1 MVVFWIIAAGLFIAA
16 MLFVLPPLLSRKVA
30 DKVIEHDDLNISVYK
45 DQLAELERDN
55 TNGAITAEYYERTK
69 HEVERRLLQDLE
81 NKKKNG
87 DEPIHTTMGPGGR
100 PLVIVL
106 ALVIPLFSMLLYLE
120 LGSPAAVTGVAPVV
134 AEAAKAAEGD
144 PEAGTVPSGEH
155 PDTGAQVVAMVK
167 QLELRMEAQPDDV
180 EGWLMLARSYRFQQ
194 RHAEA
199 VVAFEKAM
207 PLVNTNPQL
216 LADLADTLAMA
227 AGGNLDGRP
236 IRLIRQSLE
245 LDPVN
250 VQSLWLAG
258 TYDFERGDY
267 EQALSYWRTLK
278 SVVEPGSQDSNAMDT
293 NIAEVEARIRAAGRI
308 IPPEEEMTSSPV
320 KGPTFVAGTVRIDPV
335 YQEKIAPTDIVFI
348 YARAANGPRMPLA
361 MLKKQAQD
369 LPFEFTLDEK
379 MAMMAGMS
387 LADYPQII
395 VSARISKSG
404 NAMAQSGDFEGRT
417 AVVDVGMIGL
427 DININN
433 VVP

>member
-1 MVVFWIIAAGLFIAA
+1 MVVFWIIAACLFIAA
-16 MLFVLPPLLSRKVA
+16 MLFVLPPLLSRKGA
-30 DKVIEHDDLNISVYK
+30 DKVIEHDDLNVSVYK

-55 TNGAITAEYYERTK
+55 KNGVITADYYERTK
-69 HEVERRLLQDLE
+69 HEIERRLLQDVQNE
-81 NKKKNG
+81 NG
-87 DEPIHTTMGPGGR
+87 GEQAPTTTGPGGR
-100 PLVIVL
+100 ALVIVL
-106 ALVIPLFSMLLYLE
+106 ALVIPLFSMLLYME
-120 LGSPAAVTGVAPVV
+120 LGSPTAVTGVAPVV
-134 AEAAKAAEGD
+134 AGAAEEA
-144 PEAGTVPSGEH
+144 PEAGNTPSGKH
-155 PDTGAQVVAMVK
+155 PDTGDQVEAMVK
-167 QLELRMEAQPDDV
+167 QLELRMEAQPDDI

-194 RHAEA
+194 RHVDA
-199 VVAFEKAM
+199 VAAFEKAM
-207 PLVNTNPQL
+207 PLVSTNPQL

-245 LDPVN
+245 LDPAN

-278 SVVEPGSQDSNAMDT
+278 SVVEPGSQDANAMDT

-308 IPPEEEMTSSPV
+308 IPPEEEITFSSV
-320 KGPTFVAGTVRIDPV
+320 KGPTFVAGTVRLDPE
-335 YQEKIAPTDIVFI
+335 YQEKIAPTDTVFI

-369 LPFEFTLDEK
+369 LPLEFTLDEK

-417 AVVDVGMIGL
+417 AVIDVGMVGL

-433 VVP
+433 EIP